1 MGKNPWDLVKA
12 GLSKVAPLL
21 GSALGPLG
29 GVAGAMVAGVLGVD
43 NEPESITKGLENANP
58 ETIAELKRIE
68 IENKTELTKLG
79 LQVQIAEAEADAKSI
94 ESVNETMRVETKS
107 EDQWARRWRPFWGF
121 SSAIGFF
128 IVCMA
133 LAWALVI
140 EGNDV
145 VIKNLGSIVTSIAM
159 LFSIPGA
166 ILGVSAWHRGVKQRI
181 EAGQKTT
188 GASMLTSA
196 FVKRIGGK

>member
-1 MGKNPWDLVKA
+1 MGKNAWDVVKK
-12 GLSKVAPLL
+12 GLSTFAPLL
-21 GSALGPLG
+21 GSALGPVG
-29 GVAGAMVAGVLGVD
+29 GVAGAMVSAVLGVD
-43 NEPESITKGLENANP
+43 NEPESITKGLENASP

-68 IENKTELTKLG
+68 LENKTELTKLG

-94 ESVNETMRVETKS
+94 GHVNATMQVETKS
-107 EDQWARRWRPFWGF
+107 EDAWTRRWRPFWGY
-121 SSAIGFF
+121 SSAIAFF

-133 LAWALVI
+133 LGWALVI

-181 EAGQKTT
+181 EAGQQNK
-188 GASMLTSA
+188 GANVFADALA
-196 FVKRIGGK
+196 KRIGGK